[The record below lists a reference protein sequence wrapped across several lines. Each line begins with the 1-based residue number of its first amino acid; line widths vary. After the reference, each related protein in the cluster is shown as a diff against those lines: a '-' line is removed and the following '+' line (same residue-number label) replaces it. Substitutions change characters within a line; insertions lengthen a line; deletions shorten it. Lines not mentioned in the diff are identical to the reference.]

1 MTKDAKRN
9 RMIKKVPAF
18 SQKILTR
25 ANRFVNHYS
34 YRAGNTSTPVTGNL
48 YQDNS
53 GDGVADG
60 NDVFW
65 LVEEAIGSKVD
76 QNSTTTMVPGNK
88 MLIDDLT
95 LKSTTSKVKL
105 SVSCYVDTSN
115 SNAGPGFLIQR
126 SRNNGST
133 WETLS
138 QAQQFS
144 VARNLVTFASQH
156 GNGIDGFGPSLIN
169 IIDESPNTLTP
180 QYRVL
185 VHVSINNHLLLNRE
199 WTEDNSGYGEGT
211 DATDRETCMRT
222 VSVFYAEE
230 IINY

>member
-1 MTKDAKRN
+1 MSKASKLA
-9 RMIKKVPAF
+9 RMKNNVPAV

-25 ANRFVNHYS
+25 ANRFVNHYPS
-34 YRAGNTSTPVTGNL
+34 RAGNTSTPLIGNL
-48 YQDNS
+48 Y
-53 GDGVADG
+53 GDPDPSAVANG

-65 LVEEAIGSKVD
+65 LVEEAIGSKV
-76 QNSTTTMVPGNK
+76 NETSTTSMVPGNK

-105 SVSCYVDTSN
+105 SVSCYIDTGH

-126 SRNNGST
+126 SRDKGNT

-185 VHVSINNHLLLNRE
+185 VHVTINNHLLLNRE

-222 VSVFYAEE
+222 VSVFSATE